1 MVKSSASLSK
11 TNSVNLN
18 EEAKSLYSKI
28 NPINEMDL
36 SSKIKLL
43 NEINEYVRSKNNC
56 VKQVKITLNGEW
68 QVVQI
73 IKDDHRLSDIR
84 PLVRFNV
91 LVIVEK
97 NGRAERG
104 SAGHGGRDSY
114 SKFVSEKKWKKLQ
127 TKR

>member
-1 MVKSSASLSK
+1 MRRQ
-11 TNSVNLN
+11 
-18 EEAKSLYSKI
+18 KSLYSTT

-36 SSKIKLL
+36 NSKIKLL
-43 NEINEYVRSKNNC
+43 NEVNEYVRSKNNC
-56 VKQVKITLNGEW
+56 VKQVKITLSGDW

-97 NGRAERG
+97 MAER
-104 SAGHGGRDSY
+104 R
-114 SKFVSEKKWKKLQ
+114 KVLQVMVEETLIVSLFLRRSGKKLQ

>member
-1 MVKSSASLSK
+1 MSLNK
-11 TNSVNLN
+11 TNSINLN
-18 EEAKSLYSKI
+18 EETKSLYSRI

-36 SSKIKLL
+36 NSKIKLL
-43 NEINEYVRSKNNC
+43 NEVNEYVRSKNNC
-56 VKQVKITLNGEW
+56 VKQVKITLSGEW

-73 IKDDHRLSDIR
+73 IKGDHRLSDIR

-97 NGRAERG
+97 MAVPKEVLQGMVEG
-104 SAGHGGRDSY
+104 TLI
-114 SKFVSEKKWKKLQ
+114 VSLFLRKSGKKLQ